1 MKKVVLVFFIGI
13 LLVGCD
19 KGKDNQNQQQQS
31 DPNNSA
37 VTTETIYKND
47 QYGLEFSLP
56 DSWKGYT
63 ITDDKWE
70 GVSESETQQQ
80 IIETGPL
87 ISIRHPQ
94 WRAEKP
100 RQDIPIMVF
109 TLSQWDSLQNNKFH
123 IGAAPVGPSEIDR
136 NSKYVFALPA
146 RYNYSYLEGYEEVE
160 EILDSKPLKPI
171 ENFKGQ

>member
-1 MKKVVLVFFIGI
+1 MKNVGLIFLIGVLF
-13 LLVGCD
+13 VGCS
-19 KGKDNQNQQQQS
+19 KGKDSQDQQQHS
-31 DPNNSA
+31 DQNNSA

-47 QYGLEFSLP
+47 QYGFEFSLP
-56 DSWKGYT
+56 DSWKDYT
-63 ITDDKWE
+63 VTDDKWE
-70 GVSESETQQQ
+70 GVSENETQQQ
-80 IIETGPL
+80 IMESGPL

-94 WRAEKP
+94 WRSERP

-109 TLSQWDSLQNNKFH
+109 TLSQWDSLQNDKFH

-136 NSKYVFALPA
+136 NSNYVFALPA

-160 EILDSKPLKPI
+160 KILDNKPLKPM